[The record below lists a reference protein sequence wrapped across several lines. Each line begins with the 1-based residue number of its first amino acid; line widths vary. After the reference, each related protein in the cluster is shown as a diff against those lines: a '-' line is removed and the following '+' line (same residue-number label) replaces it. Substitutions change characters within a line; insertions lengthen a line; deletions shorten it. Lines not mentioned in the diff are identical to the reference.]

1 MREKNMNS
9 FLRLLLTAVTLVLA
23 PEVFS
28 QEDYDPSR
36 DAPGK
41 APFAEYFSR
50 MRRGMAPPNFA
61 VENPDRKRVRLYDYA
76 RGAPTVLVFW
86 YAGNG
91 PGTGMLQYLDGV
103 AKRYRDQ
110 GLTILGIGCLDGRDR
125 FDQWLSAHRDRYSF
139 PVVFDPAGKG
149 PRLPTREEA
158 AAMSVSERIASSD
171 RWMAYVNKTIAGQLL
186 DAGGA
191 TPPMPVFLVLD
202 SEARLVGALWPGGD
216 RKEAMGNLLLR
227 AGIKLAEEDK
237 PKRVY
242 TREETKAPEPERTAS
257 VKTIPIGSMSPD
269 FTTLEA
275 AGKEIKL
282 SDYRGKVVVLDFW
295 ATWCGPCLNALPHV
309 QKIAAQYKDQGVLV
323 LAVCTQDQRSNFET
337 WLKKNRQKYPEILF
351 SHDPAESKP
360 ERASLQLYGVT
371 AIPCQFIINR
381 EGQIVE
387 TIVGYMEGEVF
398 VDAALAKA
406 GIDVD
411 PAVLAKAKQDL
422 IERNKHRGSATDK

>member
-1 MREKNMNS
+1 
-9 FLRLLLTAVTLVLA
+9 LLATEA
-23 PEVFS
+23 FS
-28 QEDYDPSR
+28 QEDY

-50 MRRGMAPPNFA
+50 MRRGMAPPNFP
-61 VENPDRKRVRLYDYA
+61 VETPDRKGARLYDYA
-76 RGAPTVLVFW
+76 RGTPTVLVFW
-86 YAGNG
+86 DAGNG
-91 PGTGMLQYLDGV
+91 PGTSMLQYLESV

-110 GLTILGIGCLDGRDR
+110 GLTVLGIGCLNGRDK
-125 FDQWLSAHRDRYSF
+125 FEQWLAAHRDRYSF
-139 PVVFDPAGKG
+139 PVVFDPAGKR
-149 PRLPTREEA
+149 PRLPQREEA
-158 AAMSVSERIASSD
+158 QAMSVSERIASSD
-171 RWMAYVNKTIAGQLL
+171 RWMAYVNKTIVGQLL
-186 DAGGA
+186 DAGGG
-191 TPPMPVFLVLD
+191 TSPMPTFLVFD

-242 TREETKAPEPERTAS
+242 TREETKAPEPVHTAS
-257 VKTIPIGSMSPD
+257 VNKIPTGSMAPN
-269 FTTLEA
+269 FATLDA
-275 AGKEIKL
+275 AGKEMKL

-309 QKIAAQYKDQGVLV
+309 QKIAAQYKNQGVVV
-323 LAVCTQDQRSNFET
+323 LAVCTRDKRSNFET

-371 AIPCQFIINR
+371 AIPRQFVINR
-381 EGQIVE
+381 EGQLVE
-387 TIVGYMEGEVF
+387 SVEGYMEGEVL
-398 VDAALAKA
+398 VDAALAEA

-411 PAVLAKAKQDL
+411 PAVLAQARRDL
-422 IERNKHRGSATDK
+422 IERNKHRDSAR